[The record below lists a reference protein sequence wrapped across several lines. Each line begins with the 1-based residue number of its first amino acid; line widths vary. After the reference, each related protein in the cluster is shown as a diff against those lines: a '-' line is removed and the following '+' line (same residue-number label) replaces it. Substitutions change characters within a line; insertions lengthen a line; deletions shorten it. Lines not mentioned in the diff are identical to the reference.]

1 MKKMLIAIDGS
12 ESSFRAVE
20 YAATQYSGLA
30 DLQVTL
36 LHVLPYPP
44 APLWDDGHIP
54 TKEERVEREK
64 AIERWLA
71 GQRVKSEPMFDKA
84 ISIMTR
90 QGIPAGRIGKK
101 MISDSIDVAGSIIEE
116 MADGGYQTLILGR
129 RGLSAIKK
137 FLMGSV
143 TAKVISHGAGMAVCV
158 VE

>member
-20 YAATQYSGLA
+20 YAATQFSGLA
-30 DLQVTL
+30 DLHITL
-36 LHVLPYPP
+36 FHVLPYPP

-54 TKEERVEREK
+54 TKEEKEEREK
-64 AIERWLA
+64 GIERWLT

-90 QGIPAGRIGKK
+90 HGIPENRIGKK

-116 MADGGYQTLILGR
+116 TADGGYQTLILGR
-129 RGLSAIKK
+129 RGLSAVKK

>member
-12 ESSFRAVE
+12 ESSFKAVE
-20 YAATQYSGLA
+20 YAAAQFSGIA
-30 DLQVTL
+30 DLRITL

-54 TKEERVEREK
+54 TKEEKEDREK

-71 GQRVKSEPMFDKA
+71 GQRAKSEPMFDKA
-84 ISIMTR
+84 ISIMSR
-90 QGIPAGRIGKK
+90 HGIPAHRIGKK
-101 MISDSIDVAGSIIEE
+101 MISDSIDVADSIIEE
-116 MADGGYQTLILGR
+116 TADGGYETLILGR
-129 RGLSAIKK
+129 RGLSPVKK

-143 TAKVISHGAGMAVCV
+143 TAKVISHGTGMAVCV

>member
-20 YAATQYSGLA
+20 YAAEQFSGLN
-30 DLQVTL
+30 DLQITL

-54 TKEERVEREK
+54 AKEEKAERE
-64 AIERWLA
+64 AGIERWLA
-71 GQRVKSEPMFDKA
+71 GQRVKSEPLFDKA
-84 ISIMTR
+84 LSVLTR
-90 QGIPAGRIGKK
+90 HGIPASRIGKK
-101 MISDSIDVAGSIIEE
+101 MISDSIDVAASIVEE
-116 MADGGYQTLILGR
+116 AADGGYQTLVLGR
-129 RGLSAIKK
+129 RGLSAVKK

-143 TAKVISHGAGMAVCV
+143 TAKVITHGAGMAICV

>member
-12 ESSFRAVE
+12 ESSVRAVT
-20 YAATQYSGLA
+20 YAAEQFSGLD
-30 DLQVTL
+30 DLQITL

-54 TKEERVEREK
+54 TKEEKVEREK

-71 GQRVKSEPMFDKA
+71 GQRVKSEPLFDKA
-84 ISIMTR
+84 ISIITR
-90 QGIPAGRIGKK
+90 HGIAANRIGKK
-101 MISDSIDVAGSIIEE
+101 MISDSTDVAGSIIEE
-116 MADGGYQTLILGR
+116 AADGGYQTLVLGR
-129 RGLSAIKK
+129 RGLSAVKK

-143 TAKVISHGAGMAVCV
+143 TAKVISHGAGMAICV

>member
-20 YAATQYSGLA
+20 YAAQQFSGLN
-30 DLQVTL
+30 DLQITL

-54 TKEERVEREK
+54 TKEEKVEREA

-71 GQRVKSEPMFDKA
+71 GQRVKSEPLFDKA
-84 ISIMTR
+84 LSVLTR
-90 QGIPAGRIGKK
+90 QGIPASRIGKK
-101 MISDSIDVAGSIIEE
+101 MISDSIDIAGSIIEE
-116 MADGGYQTLILGR
+116 ATDGAYQTLVLGR
-129 RGLSAIKK
+129 RGLSPVKK

-143 TAKVISHGAGMAVCV
+143 TAKVITHGAGMAICV

>member
-12 ESSFRAVE
+12 ESSVRAVE
-20 YAATQYSGLA
+20 YAAAQFSGLA
-30 DLQVTL
+30 DLQITL

-54 TKEERVEREK
+54 TREEKEEREK
-64 AIERWLA
+64 GIERWLT

-90 QGIPAGRIGKK
+90 HGIPAGRIGKK

-116 MADGGYQTLILGR
+116 TADGGYETLVLGR
-129 RGLSAIKK
+129 RGLSAMKK

-143 TAKVISHGAGMAVCV
+143 TAKVISHGAGMAVCI